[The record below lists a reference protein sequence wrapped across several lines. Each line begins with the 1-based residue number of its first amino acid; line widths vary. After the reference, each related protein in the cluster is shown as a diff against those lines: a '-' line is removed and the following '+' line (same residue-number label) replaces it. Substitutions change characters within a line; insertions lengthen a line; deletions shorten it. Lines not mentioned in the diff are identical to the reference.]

1 MKCPKV
7 TLRSRPISHGRRSL
21 YLDYYPAIRIP
32 DTMKKT
38 RTETL
43 GIYVYARP
51 RSQHEKSHND
61 EMYRKARLIASTRLP
76 AIINKQYGF
85 LDTARGNRDF
95 LEYFRQISRRTQQ
108 QPVERLLQPFPVFRQ
123 KLLYLCGGRYR
134 TLPEIQKLSA
144 LGAPIPG
151 PYTPAGTQL
160 DCQLL
165 SEIPQSAA

>member
-1 MKCPKV
+1 
-7 TLRSRPISHGRRSL
+7 
-21 YLDYYPAIRIP
+21 
-32 DTMKKT
+32 
-38 RTETL
+38 
-43 GIYVYARP
+43 
-51 RSQHEKSHND
+51 
-61 EMYRKARLIASTRLP
+61 MYRKARLIASTRLP

-95 LEYFRQISRRTQQ
+95 LEYFRQIVGEHNSSLWKGCYNHFR
-108 QPVERLLQPFPVFRQ
+108 FFRQ